1 MNLPGRCWRHWSAW
15 VIVTLMVWPHTAWA
29 CAVCFDARAENRWA
43 FIGTT
48 ALLTLLPL
56 ICVGGGAFWLYRRA
70 RST

>member
-1 MNLPGRCWRHWSAW
+1 M
-15 VIVTLMVWPHTAWA
+15 TLMVWPHTAWA